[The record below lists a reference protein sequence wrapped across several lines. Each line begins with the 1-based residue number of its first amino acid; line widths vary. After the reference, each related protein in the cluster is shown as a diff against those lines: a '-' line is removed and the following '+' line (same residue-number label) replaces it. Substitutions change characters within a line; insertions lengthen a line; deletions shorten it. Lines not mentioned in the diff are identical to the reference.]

1 MIEDAEV
8 RVADMRKEC
17 KEIEEEVRV
26 RRPSAN
32 RVTSILTRRRLSE
45 KARTPK
51 GCSRSPEN

>member
-26 RRPSAN
+26 HRQSAN
-32 RVTSILTRRRLSE
+32 RVKFYSNSL
-45 KARTPK
+45 
-51 GCSRSPEN
+51 